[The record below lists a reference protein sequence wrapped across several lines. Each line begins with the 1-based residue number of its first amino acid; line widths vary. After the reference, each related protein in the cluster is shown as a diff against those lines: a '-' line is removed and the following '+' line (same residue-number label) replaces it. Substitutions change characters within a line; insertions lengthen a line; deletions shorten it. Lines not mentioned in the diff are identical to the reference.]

1 MRLAP
6 PGGPTGG
13 ITFLGS
19 EPVALDAVSR
29 GSVVAIGIPAATPY
43 GSGGPLCAAA
53 PAAIRAASQRHA
65 PNRAH
70 YDFDLGGPLLPP
82 DARLVDCGDIA
93 FDGSDLAG
101 NRARIEATYSALLGR
116 GAAPLLLGGD
126 DSVQIPALA
135 AFAAQGD
142 ITIVQID
149 AHIDWRDEVQG
160 ERWGLSSTMRRASE
174 LAGVKAMVQI
184 GARGIGSARPSDVA
198 DARAAGAEIIDMRT
212 LRDKGLGHAC
222 LRVPEGRP
230 VVICLDVDGLDP
242 SVVPAVTGVA
252 PGGLSYADV
261 VDLLTGIAARAPI
274 IGFNLVEFV
283 PANDVGGL
291 GARTVCRLAML
302 GAGLLAR
309 SAKP

>member
-1 MRLAP
+1 MRPANP
-6 PGGPTGG
+6 DSPAGGV
-13 ITFLGS
+13 TFLGS
-19 EPVALDAVSR
+19 EMVAVDAVSS
-29 GSVVAIGIPAATPY
+29 GTVVAIGIPGATPY
-43 GSGGPLCAAA
+43 GSGAPLCAEA

-82 DARLVDCGDIA
+82 GRELVDCGDIA
-93 FDGSDLAG
+93 FDASDLAG
-101 NRARIEATYSALLGR
+101 NRARIEAIHAALLSR

-135 AFAAQGD
+135 AFAAHGD
-142 ITIVQID
+142 ITVVQID

-198 DARAAGAEIIDMRT
+198 DARAAGARIIDMRM
-212 LRDKGLGHAC
+212 LRAKGLGHASLC
-222 LRVPEGRP
+222 VPAGRP

-252 PGGLSYADV
+252 PGGLGYADIV
-261 VDLLTGIAARAPI
+261 ELLNAIAERAPI

-283 PANDVGGL
+283 PANDIGGL